1 MQNAIKSADIL
12 LPKENIDIYKYSCVA
27 CDQFTGDADYWKNA
41 EKTAENSFSALNMI
55 FPEIYLSNDNSER
68 TAKINK
74 TMNEYIEKDI
84 FREYKDSVIYVERTL
99 KNGKIRHGIVAVC
112 DLEQYDYGKNTR
124 SFVRPTEGTIED
136 RLPPRV
142 AIRENAP
149 LELPHIMLL
158 INDET
163 KSIIEGLANK
173 EKTLVYDSPLMLD
186 GGSIKGW
193 VLDRNV
199 QNGLLSD
206 LEKAKVGTEDNQI
219 LFAVGDGNHS
229 LATAKKC
236 WEKIKTDLTE
246 KERENHPARFA
257 LCEIVNLH
265 DDSLLFEPIHRI
277 LYNVD
282 TDKFLSVL
290 ESNRDEGSDQ
300 ICTVIVNGEEKKI
313 SLSPT
318 HSLTVGTLQNIIDSY
333 LAENQ
338 GQVDYIH
345 EPEQVRKNAENK
357 NSVGLLIEG
366 LEKSQLFP
374 SVIANGALPRKTFS
388 MGMGIDKRYYLE
400 ARKIK

>member
-1 MQNAIKSADIL
+1 MQNAIKATNIL

-27 CDQFTGDADYWKNA
+27 CDQFTGDAEYWKKA
-41 EKTAENSFSALNMI
+41 EEIVENSPSALNMI
-55 FPEIYLSNDNSER
+55 FPEIYLSADNSAR

-74 TMNEYIEKDI
+74 TMNEYLEKDI
-84 FREYKDSVIYVERTL
+84 FREFENSVIYVERTL
-99 KNGKIRHGIVAVC
+99 ANGQIRHGIIAAC
-112 DLEQYDYGKNTR
+112 DLEQYEYSKNTR

-158 INDET
+158 INDAA
-163 KSIIEGLANK
+163 KSIIEGLK
-173 EKTLVYDSPLMLD
+173 DKKKTLVYDSKLMLD

-193 VLDRNV
+193 VLDKDVRNE
-199 QNGLLSD
+199 LLEN
-206 LEKAKVGTEDNQI
+206 LEKAKVGDADNQI

-236 WEKIKTDLTE
+236 WENVKKDLSDAE
-246 KERENHPARFA
+246 KENHPARFA
-257 LCEIVNLH
+257 LCEVVNLH
-265 DDSLLFEPIHRI
+265 DESLLFEPIHRI

-282 TDKFLSVL
+282 TEKFLSVL
-290 ESNRDEGSDQ
+290 DANKDENSNQ
-300 ICTVIVNGEEKKI
+300 VCTVIVNGSEKKV
-313 SLSPT
+313 SLKPT
-318 HSLTVGTLQNIIDSY
+318 HSLTVGTLQNIIDVY
-333 LAENQ
+333 LAEN
-338 GQVDYIH
+338 GGEVDYIH
-345 EPEQVRKNAENK
+345 EPEQVRKNAEK
-357 NSVGLLIEG
+357 ANSVGLLIEG

-400 ARKIK
+400 ARRIK